1 MPINYVKMNAK
12 KLQVLRE
19 VMRIPCT
26 EKNQIEGHK
35 GVNTIQVG
43 TKDKVC
49 TFALEDYSECL
60 AFEHCNENNKFKQLR
75 NDNQNEGEKMIN
87 WKRRTR
93 LVCVSNNLKKD
104 TTLKIMEIVVIM
116 LL

>member
-1 MPINYVKMNAK
+1 MNAK

-19 VMRIPCT
+19 VTRIPCT

-35 GVNTIQVG
+35 GINTIQAV

-49 TFALEDYSECL
+49 TFALEAYSECL

-93 LVCVSNNLKKD
+93 LVCVSNSLKKD

>member
-1 MPINYVKMNAK
+1 MNAK

-19 VMRIPCT
+19 VTRIPCT

-49 TFALEDYSECL
+49 TFALEDYFENLSQSL
-60 AFEHCNENNKFKQLR
+60 AFERCNKNNKFKQLR

-93 LVCVSNNLKKD
+93 LVCVSNSLKKD